1 MARAS
6 VNYTNVH
13 LEGINWSLAYT
24 VVRDRD
30 RATYTPVVFSPLKS
44 AVLMLRHVCL
54 SAYTKQTAH
63 RYTSYSVSWPGSRET
78 GCRE

>member
-13 LEGINWSLAYT
+13 LEGINWSLACT

-30 RATYTPVVFSPLKS
+30 GATYTPVVFSLLKS
-44 AVLMLRHVCL
+44 VVLMLRHVCH
-54 SAYTKQTAH
+54 STYTKQTVH
-63 RYTSYSVSWPGSRET
+63 H
-78 GCRE
+78 